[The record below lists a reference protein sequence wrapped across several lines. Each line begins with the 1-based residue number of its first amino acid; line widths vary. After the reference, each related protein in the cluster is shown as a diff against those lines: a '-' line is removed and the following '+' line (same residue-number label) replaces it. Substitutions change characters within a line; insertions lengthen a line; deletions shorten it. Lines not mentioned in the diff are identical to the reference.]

1 MNVKEQMHIWL
12 IKHNFIKQEPVSAI
26 CYKDLPIN
34 LPAPINFEF
43 NRIKVMQSGGYGM
56 VFAVRDLYETILKVI
71 CLSVCWLIETDG
83 DDSFCQTLFSDKQMS
98 FGDWVNALPSVLRKS
113 SYAAAHP
120 PVKNFLKK
128 LSGFYNSSNIVNWRN
143 NFIGHGLMSNPSDE
157 EFFTDVDD
165 KINKLIDFL
174 RGTVIPSEISD
185 VDYNNAM
192 PFIFKEEGEFYIY
205 ESVDQSGKVFYTNQ
219 STRRRIIRPEPYVEA
234 KRKKYFSLINVMQNE
249 SPWEQEVYLSSEDE
263 AVDGYYLTGFYK
275 KPNYMSDWLNGCLQ
289 NYPCG
294 IFLMQGARGTGKS
307 SFALACD
314 ELNQH
319 GDQKIKI
326 SSNGMTVS
334 VRTYYCNRIVIS
346 NINDFGSYLSLIFN
360 TLKVG
365 GDIRDRR
372 GVLPK
377 VTNGLGYFLGF
388 YREQYNKFSGG
399 DREKLLLIIDGIDEL
414 TAKGWDIL
422 SMIPDESG
430 LPEGVYILLTCRSD
444 TAQIPPMVADFISRF
459 DFTNRVDFDRRVEN
473 HIFMAKLIR
482 DRMHMSKA
490 EAEKISTVFDDR
502 LTVLPLLLNLSGE
515 EIDLIIKQQPKSYVS
530 MEELAR
536 AYLMKLE
543 LCYGRDN
550 YIEFIR
556 FLLTVTEA
564 REGLTLNEISMMTF
578 GHNVTLREICFLKD
592 ATPLLQ
598 EFRSYR
604 GNLYFISREEYRS
617 MLRDTY
623 KQYLLCLLDE
633 WKTHIKGV
641 EDLEG
646 RNLSETYKDVMLYY
660 AANMAELQHVCG
672 VYKEPMPDDM
682 DTYRIAMSMYHICH
696 LTDLPDRVHRCKR
709 ALQGYATIEITL
721 ENMLNRGASDERI
734 ILLALE
740 SASDAIYFALEL
752 REMSYAADVINRMSR
767 CIDKRSEIFY
777 RNKPE
782 IRFCLIRFYSCAML
796 RYCEVYDAQK
806 AESYYRKAIEALDS
820 ADMDCADE
828 LKNRYRESRDTLVHN
843 YLGVLR
849 NQNPE
854 LTLVEAERYLKRIRQ
869 YNNSFS
875 KANGQM
881 LVAMCYKSAG
891 KIEHSQSLLS
901 ETCEMMEKIL
911 EDRKMFWRDMLDPEE
926 QLIYMSV
933 YWRYVQAIDE
943 MGKRNLSEVSFS
955 ELKIAIGILDN
966 FIGCIIVAS
975 QSGYG
980 HFDFVKINMMMT
992 AALLRNMIAF
1002 KFENSMFQGIKMSG
1016 ASVKNVDEYREE
1028 AFGIV
1033 KIIITTY
1040 ENLDNANVAYNRIDA
1055 MFNQM
1060 NCACIYAGFNEKER
1074 AVKLLK
1080 EVIAK
1085 YIPENEQENM
1095 VYGIL
1100 KNKLAEITIW
1110 G

>member
-1 MNVKEQMHIWL
+1 M
-12 IKHNFIKQEPVSAI
+12 
-26 CYKDLPIN
+26 
-34 LPAPINFEF
+34 
-43 NRIKVMQSGGYGM
+43 RI
-56 VFAVRDLYETILKVI
+56 
-71 CLSVCWLIETDG
+71 
-83 DDSFCQTLFSDKQMS
+83 
-98 FGDWVNALPSVLRKS
+98 
-113 SYAAAHP
+113 
-120 PVKNFLKK
+120 
-128 LSGFYNSSNIVNWRN
+128 
-143 NFIGHGLMSNPSDE
+143 
-157 EFFTDVDD
+157 FFTDVDD

-174 RGTVIPSEISD
+174 KGTAIPSEISD
-185 VDYNNAM
+185 VDFDNVM
-192 PFIFKEEGEFYIY
+192 PFIFKEEGELYIY
-205 ESVDQSGKVFYTNQ
+205 ESVNQSGDVFYTNQ
-219 STRRRIIRPEPYVEA
+219 STRRRIIRAVPYVEA

-263 AVDGYYLTGFYK
+263 AVDGYYLTGYYK
-275 KPNYMSDWLNGCLQ
+275 KPDYMCDWLNGCIHAHL
-289 NYPCG
+289 CG

-319 GDQKIKI
+319 GEQKIKI
-326 SSNGMTVS
+326 SSNGTMVS
-334 VRTYYCNRIVIS
+334 VRAYYCNRIDIS

-360 TLKVG
+360 TLKNG
-365 GDIRDRR
+365 EDIRDRR

-377 VTNGLGYFLGF
+377 VTNGLGRFLSF

-414 TAKGWDIL
+414 TAKGWNIL
-422 SMIPDESG
+422 SLIPNENE
-430 LPEGVYILLTCRSD
+430 LPEGVYILLTCRSE

-459 DFTNRVDFDRRVEN
+459 DFTSRVDFDRKVEN
-473 HIFMAKLIR
+473 HIFMVELISNK
-482 DRMHMSKA
+482 MHMSQT
-490 EAEKISTVFDDR
+490 EAEKIAMVFDDR

-515 EIDLIIKQQPKSYVS
+515 EIDYLIKQQPESHVS

-543 LCYGRDN
+543 WCYGRDY

-564 REGLTLNEISMMTF
+564 REGLTLNEIAMMAF
-578 GHNVTLREICFLKD
+578 GHNITIREICFLKD
-592 ATPLLQ
+592 TAPLLQ

-604 GNLYFISREEYRS
+604 GNLYFVSQKEYRNL
-617 MLRDTY
+617 MRDTY
-623 KQYLLCLLDE
+623 KQYFLHLLNE
-633 WKTHIKGV
+633 WETQIKGV
-641 EDLEG
+641 GNLEG
-646 RNLSETYKDVMLYY
+646 RSLSETYKDVMLYY
-660 AANMAELQHVCG
+660 VASLAELQHSCG
-672 VYKEPMPDDM
+672 TYKEPIPDDM
-682 DTYRIAMSMYHICH
+682 KTYSFAMSMYQICH
-696 LTDLPDRVHRCKR
+696 LTNMSDQVHRCKR

-740 SASDAIYFALEL
+740 STSDAIHFALEL
-752 REMSYAADVINRMSR
+752 REMDYTVDVIDRMGK
-767 CIDKRSEIFY
+767 CIEKRREIFY
-777 RNKPE
+777 KNKPE
-782 IRFCLIRFYSCAML
+782 LRFCLIRFYSFAML

-806 AESYYRKAIEALDS
+806 AELYYRKAIEALDS
-820 ADMDCADE
+820 ADMDCVDE

-849 NQNPE
+849 NQSPE
-854 LTLVEAERYLKRIRQ
+854 LALVEAERYLKRIQQ
-869 YNNSFS
+869 YNDSFS

-881 LVAMCYKSAG
+881 LVAMCYISAG
-891 KIEHSQSLLS
+891 LVEHSQALLS

-911 EDRKMFWRDMLDPEE
+911 EDRKIFWRDMLDPEE

-933 YWRYVQAIDE
+933 YWRYVQEIDE
-943 MGKRNLSEVSFS
+943 AAKRNLSEVSFT
-955 ELKIAIGILDN
+955 ELKIAIGILDQ
-966 FIGCIIVAS
+966 FIECTIAAS

-980 HFDFVKINMMMT
+980 HFDFMKINMMMT
-992 AALLRNMIAF
+992 AALLRNLIVL
-1002 KFENSMFQGIKMSG
+1002 KFENSMFRGIKMPET
-1016 ASVKNVDEYREE
+1016 SVKIVDKYKEE

-1033 KIIITTY
+1033 KIIVTAY
-1040 ENLDNANVAYNRIDA
+1040 ENLDNANVAYNKIDA
-1055 MFNQM
+1055 MFNKM

-1095 VYGIL
+1095 VYRIL
-1100 KNKLAEITIW
+1100 NDKLTEIIMW